1 MLAELASDRVVLG
14 LAFGISV
21 IVMLFVAVASR
32 PRTPLPLVA
41 LALLLG
47 AGLIT
52 LSLWKGL
59 TGKPSE
65 AGPAPPTTTGGGSPG
80 GQGTCQPT
88 GASLQLSAQNLSFS
102 TNCLAAP
109 ANQAF
114 TITFDNRDANISH
127 SVHIFSADP
136 AQDPGARSMFMG
148 GIFAGPATMTYH
160 VPALPAGTYFF
171 HCDIHPTRMFGTF
184 VVSG

>member
-1 MLAELASDRVVLG
+1 MA
-14 LAFGISV
+14 
-21 IVMLFVAVASR
+21 
-32 PRTPLPLVA
+32 
-41 LALLLG
+41 
-47 AGLIT
+47 
-52 LSLWKGL
+52 K
-59 TGKPSE
+59 
-65 AGPAPPTTTGGGSPG
+65 
-80 GQGTCQPT
+80 GTCQPR
-88 GASLQLSAQNLSFS
+88 GVSLQLSAQNLSFS

-114 TITFDNRDANISH
+114 TITLDNRDANISH